1 MLIFSAG
8 VFYKSMV
15 KFRLKLGMFHHVMW
29 GYKRNW
35 VTSRKRCLAL
45 AASWVEPEPE
55 VNHLVTVFSHVLALD
70 PPCYRIQLI
79 GTLVFLFFKRNMVEF
94 LFFFETKPTVS
105 KGFWNAGKIPN
116 GFCRCFKLDMLAN
129 QLHVILVSQQGFGAL
144 GGQKVIVVLGARK
157 SW

>member
-94 LFFFETKPTVS
+94 LFFLKRNPQF
-105 KGFWNAGKIPN
+105 
-116 GFCRCFKLDMLAN
+116 
-129 QLHVILVSQQGFGAL
+129 
-144 GGQKVIVVLGARK
+144 QKVSGMPGKSPMVFVGVLSLTCWRINYMWSLFPNRASGLWGGRR
-157 SW
+157 S